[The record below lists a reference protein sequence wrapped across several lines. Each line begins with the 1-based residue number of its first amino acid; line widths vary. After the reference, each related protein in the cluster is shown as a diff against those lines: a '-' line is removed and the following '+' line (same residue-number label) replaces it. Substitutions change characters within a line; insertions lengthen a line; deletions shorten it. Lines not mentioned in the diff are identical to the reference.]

1 MSWPVIPSVGIPGMR
16 LTDAGEDGA
25 HVILR
30 REDAEGPQNA
40 RVSHF
45 EVLRRASPA
54 QDDVGI
60 FSAARDPGVRW
71 LEDHA
76 SCPHSPRSLATLG
89 MTLMP

>member
-1 MSWPVIPSVGIPGMR
+1 M
-16 LTDAGEDGA
+16 GEDGT

-30 REDAEGPQNA
+30 REDGEGPQNA

-60 FSAARDPGVRW
+60 FRAARDDIDRPGTSIDRGELQHLHAIALHDLSVRGG
-71 LEDHA
+71 LLSGLSGD
-76 SCPHSPRSLATLG
+76 LL
-89 MTLMP
+89 LD